1 MRLIR
6 SLGEWLDARL
16 QVAASIREIA
26 EHPVPRETASWFYVF
41 GSAAFVVFMLQIV
54 TGILL
59 ALSISVGETA
69 PLIYTAGYS
78 SYMWDGK
85 LTNSPVGYLTG
96 SIWTLYNDTTTPGA
110 IQLAY
115 AAAFLVTALVL
126 AINIIARVILRGA
139 QASRV

>member
-1 MRLIR
+1 VFTIAFPYAVPGMLTG
-6 SLGEWLDARL
+6 LL
-16 QVAASIREIA
+16 VA
-26 EHPVPRETASWFYVF
+26 
-41 GSAAFVVFMLQIV
+41 
-54 TGILL
+54 TGIGL
-59 ALSISVGETA
+59 GETA

-126 AINIIARVILRGA
+126 AINIIARLILRGS
-139 QASRV
+139 QRSRV